1 MTGEATIYETLYT
14 QKADARLRIQK
25 ITPGRVNRQA
35 APLVFLHEGLGCIEL
50 WRDFPTR
57 LCEAAGRIGV
67 VYDRRGYGGSS
78 RLEGKW
84 APDYQETEA
93 MVFLP
98 AVLDHCGLSEAV
110 LIGHSDGGS
119 IALIA
124 GATLGNRVSGII
136 TEAAHIFIE
145 EITLAGIREAV
156 SVFRRTDLRERLARY
171 HGENTDAAFFRWAD
185 TWLDPAFRGW
195 NIEHFLHRIVC
206 PLLVIQ
212 GADDEYATEAQ
223 VTGIASQVSGPV
235 ETLMVPRCMHI
246 PHLQATETVLG
257 HMTRFIESLPLAR
270 KTV

>member
-1 MTGEATIYETLYT
+1 MTDDATTHETAYVRT
-14 QKADARLRIQK
+14 DDARLRVRR
-25 ITPGRVNRQA
+25 ITPACVGRHA
-35 APLVFLHEGLGCIEL
+35 APLVLLHEGLGCIEL
-50 WRDFPTR
+50 WQDFPAQ
-57 LCEAAGRIGV
+57 LCEATGRIGV
-67 VYDRRGYGGSS
+67 VYDRRGYGGST
-78 RLEGKW
+78 RLDGKW
-84 APDYQETEA
+84 PPDYQETEA
-93 MVFLP
+93 MVYLP

-124 GATLGNRVSGII
+124 GATLGYRISGII

-156 SVFRRTDLRERLARY
+156 SLFRDTDLGEKLARY
-171 HGENTDAAFFRWAD
+171 HGENTEAAFFRWAD

-206 PLLVIQ
+206 PLLVVQ

-246 PHLQATETVLG
+246 PHFQATKTVLRR
-257 HMTRFIESLPLAR
+257 MARFIDSLPPTQAA
-270 KTV
+270 V